1 MFIEIPM
8 ISWYDF
14 KANFIIILLI
24 EKKAQQPEMEKK
36 ISQLDTKVSDV
47 EDLENKSSMNKL
59 IMIQKT

>member
-24 EKKAQQPEMEKK
+24 EKEAQQPEMEKK
-36 ISQLDTKVSDV
+36 LSQLDTKVSDV
-47 EDLENKSSMNKL
+47 EDLEK
-59 IMIQKT
+59 